1 MLQDRVASLVFFVL
15 AILVMIDSFRLS
27 LDTIHSP
34 GPGFVPFFLGLFM
47 AILSFV
53 AFLLPDRKARA
64 EAFWNNWQKG
74 KNIFYIFAGMF
85 VYLVLLGVMGF
96 YLDTLWFLIYLIKLS
111 GGRSIRRSVA
121 ISIPALIV
129 IYIVFGRLLFIP
141 FPRGIFGI

>member
-1 MLQDRVASLVFFVL
+1 MLQDRIASLVFFVL
-15 AILVMIDSFRLS
+15 AILVMVESFRLS
-27 LDTIHSP
+27 LDNIHSP

-47 AILSFV
+47 AVLSIL

-74 KNIFYIFAGMF
+74 KSIFYIFAGML
-85 VYLVLLGVMGF
+85 VYLVLLKTTGF

-111 GGRSIRRSVA
+111 GGRSLRRSIA
-121 ISIPALIV
+121 ISIPTLIV
-129 IYIVFGRLLFIP
+129 IYIVFGRLLIIP